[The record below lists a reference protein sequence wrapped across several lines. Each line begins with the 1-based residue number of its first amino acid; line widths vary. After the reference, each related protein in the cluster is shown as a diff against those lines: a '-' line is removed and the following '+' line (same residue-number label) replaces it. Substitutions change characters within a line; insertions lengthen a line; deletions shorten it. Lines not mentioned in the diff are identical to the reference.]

1 MIVSVR
7 LTRGAA
13 AFFANYS
20 YSYTIDN
27 AGVFKFTKTGQDG
40 NGGAVEL
47 DMKPLLDHIQNER
60 FKLDYIITSTE
71 VLGQFISQDNPN
83 FFFTGEL
90 E

>member
-1 MIVSVR
+1 MSLMDAHR
-7 LTRGAA
+7 
-13 AFFANYS
+13 
-20 YSYTIDN
+20 
-27 AGVFKFTKTGQDG
+27 
-40 NGGAVEL
+40 L